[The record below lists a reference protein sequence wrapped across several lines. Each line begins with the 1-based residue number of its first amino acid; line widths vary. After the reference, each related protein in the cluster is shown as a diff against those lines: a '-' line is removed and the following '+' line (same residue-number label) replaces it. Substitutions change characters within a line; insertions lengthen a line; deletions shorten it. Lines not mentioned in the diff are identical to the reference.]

1 MNKFIDSS
9 LYTIS
14 ITYSTCSLYGFTLQ
28 RTLYLSNDFGSIYV
42 SEYSGIYRT
51 GKPKVDETHFTTY
64 LGMYLEW
71 IAVLKSFY
79 ASRVDGEK
87 TKTLDDRLELS
98 SSQAVGK
105 LMHLLTPI
113 LQSS

>member
-1 MNKFIDSS
+1 M
-9 LYTIS
+9 
-14 ITYSTCSLYGFTLQ
+14 
-28 RTLYLSNDFGSIYV
+28 YV

>member
-1 MNKFIDSS
+1 
-9 LYTIS
+9 
-14 ITYSTCSLYGFTLQ
+14 
-28 RTLYLSNDFGSIYV
+28 
-42 SEYSGIYRT
+42 
-51 GKPKVDETHFTTY
+51 
-64 LGMYLEW
+64 MYFEW

-79 ASRVDGEK
+79 ASRVDSTYSGEK

-98 SSQAVGK
+98 SSQVVGK